1 MQSVLLM
8 IFFLSIGMLLDF
20 GVIMSEAPLIF
31 SLLLATMLFK
41 TVVSILLLR
50 LFLPSDRWRCS
61 FVTGLTISQIGEF
74 SFIIAATALAN
85 GVFDNESYKIIIAVI
100 ALSLA
105 LSPVWLTLLQR
116 FVQISYIDQSA
127 KTLSGALRQCVMKHQ
142 PDAR

>member
-1 MQSVLLM
+1 MSEYAGLSPAYGAFLAGLVIGNSFSKDKVLHRIEPMQSVLLM

-20 GVIMSEAPLIF
+20 GVIMSDAPLVF

-74 SFIIAATALAN
+74 SFIIAAAAL
-85 GVFDNESYKIIIAVI
+85 
-100 ALSLA
+100 
-105 LSPVWLTLLQR
+105 
-116 FVQISYIDQSA
+116 
-127 KTLSGALRQCVMKHQ
+127 
-142 PDAR
+142 